1 MSKASASLA
10 AEIAELDSRVKR
22 LIQSGVSSMHFS
34 AIEIAQLAAKEA
46 QDSLDHMGTFNEY
59 IDPRT
64 GVSRTS
70 SQPGEPPV
78 SPPGNPLS
86 VSVKAVMVSS
96 PNSNPAV
103 AGFGTDS
110 EYGKYLEYGTSRM
123 SPRPFMRPAALKMY
137 PIAEGVT
144 ARNWIKNINKIAKTM
159 KRQNLTV
166 NFSEGP

>member
-22 LIQSGVSSMHFS
+22 LIQSGVSSMHYS
-34 AIEIAQLAAKEA
+34 AREIAELAAKEA
-46 QDSLDHMGTFNEY
+46 QDSLDHQGTYLDY

-64 GVSRTS
+64 GVPRTS

-78 SPPGNPLS
+78 SPPGNPLNVS
-86 VSVKAVMVSS
+86 IKAVSVTP

-123 SPRPFMRPAALKMY
+123 SPRPFMRPASLKMY
-137 PIAEGVT
+137 TLAEGVVVT
-144 ARNWIKNINKIAKTM
+144 NWVKNMVKLAKSM
-159 KRQNLTV
+159 KRQNVTI
-166 NFSEGP
+166 NFPEGP